1 MLSLYYHVVSVPI
14 AKRKF
19 IINNTLR
26 RWLYLEGPFQVAQVF
41 EKFVPSHRTMNSKS
55 RRKKS
60 KVHFL
65 TIQKITAMAAI
76 IRALST
82 R

>member
-1 MLSLYYHVVSVPI
+1 VLSLYYHVVSVPI
-14 AKRKF
+14 AERKF

-26 RWLYLEGPFQVAQVF
+26 RWLYLEGPFQIAQVF
-41 EKFVPSHRTMNSKS
+41 EEFFPSHRAMKSKS

-60 KVHFL
+60 KIHFL
-65 TIQKITAMAAI
+65 TTQKITAMAAI